1 MTHFRHSVSLMII
14 LALTLVFIG
23 CAKPPEAEKSAAKA
37 SMDTAVSSGADK
49 YATGD
54 LDAAKK
60 IWDAAE
66 AQMKEK
72 KYKEAKQDYMAAKVA
87 FDKAANAVEGGK
99 KVAAAEANA
108 AVASLEEDW
117 KNLKTS
123 AKNLTKKM
131 EDKKTKNA
139 WAADTKAF
147 TKGLKATKD
156 KIANDPA
163 SAKENVGELKSI
175 IEKWDTAFKKLA
187 ATHLKHKATKK
198 KPKPTKKRKK

>member
-1 MTHFRHSVSLMII
+1 MTHFRRSVSLMII
-14 LALTLVFIG
+14 LALTIVFIG

-49 YATGD
+49 YAAGD

-72 KYKEAKQDYMAAKVA
+72 KYKEAKQDYLAAKTA
-87 FDKAANAVEGGK
+87 FDKAAGAVEGGK

-131 EDKKTKNA
+131 KDKKTKDA

-156 KIANDPA
+156 MIATDLA
-163 SAKENVGELKSI
+163 GAKAKSGELKSI
-175 IEKWDTAFKKLA
+175 LEKWDAAFKELA
-187 ATHLKHKATKK
+187 SAPAKPEAAKPVKNEKK
-198 KPKPTKKRKK
+198 